1 MSAIHVRDIL
11 RFLNQWAP
19 PGVMMDYDNVGLLT
33 GSAAQPVTG
42 VLVCL
47 DVTADVVKE
56 AQSRSCNLIIAHHPL
71 IFPKLTAV
79 IQDTVQGKILYE
91 LIRSDISLIA
101 VHTNLDAAL
110 DGVSFALA
118 NAIGLDNLQFLD
130 QQFAIRRKI
139 RVTTPHPDSDEI
151 LKLLNYYSGEDAHYW
166 EVDSEE
172 KGLKSY
178 EALLDKHQ
186 VPALMAALRKEEILA
201 DGTLQ
206 EVALENPS
214 GNFGMG
220 VIGEYPD
227 RGLSKEDFLNI
238 ICNALDVKAIRYS
251 GDAEMIRKVAVCGGS
266 GSFLIRKA
274 RQAGA
279 DAFVTAD
286 LKYHDYFH
294 DQPGMVLADIGHYES
309 EVPVVETIQQELTQA
324 FETLSVYVTTI
335 HTNPVRIFLPG
346 RGSAS
351 PL

>member
-33 GSAAQPVTG
+33 GSASQEVSG
-42 VLVCL
+42 ILVCL
-47 DVTADVVKE
+47 DVTEEVVKE
-56 AQSRSCNLIIAHHPL
+56 AVDRSCNLIISHHPL
-71 IFPKLTAV
+71 IFQKIGSVT
-79 IQDTVQGKILYE
+79 QDTGQGRILYD
-91 LIRSDISLIA
+91 LVRSDISLIA
-101 VHTNLDAAL
+101 SHTNLDAAL

-118 NAIGLDNLQFLD
+118 NTLGLDNLQFLD
-130 QQFAIRRKI
+130 QNYTIRRKI
-139 RVTTPHPDSDEI
+139 RVTTAHPNSDEI

-186 VPALMAALRKEEILA
+186 VPALMSALQKEEILA

-214 GNFGMG
+214 GNFGIG
-220 VIGEYPD
+220 VMGEYPD

-238 ICNALDVKAIRYS
+238 VCNALDVKAIRYS

-274 RQAGA
+274 QKAGA

-286 LKYHDYFH
+286 LKYHDYFLE
-294 DQPGMVLADIGHYES
+294 QGGMLLIDAGHYET
-309 EVPVVETIQQELTQA
+309 EIPIVETVQQELTQA
-324 FETLSVYVTTI
+324 FEHIPVYTTSAV
-335 HTNPVRIFLPG
+335 TNPVQVFLPKKTT
-346 RGSAS
+346 
-351 PL
+351 